1 MWVNLAILVS
11 ISLKTVFVVSH
22 FHLQNGVPDKV
33 CCQQSF
39 HGNTI
44 MSTSASCEFRTVR
57 VGNTNFTV
65 DKCYSNLKEIG
76 SGAYGVVAKAVDSR
90 TGRKVAI
97 KKVKHVFCNVE
108 DATRILREL
117 KLLSHFKDHENV
129 VQLLDVMAY
138 PPNTEKFQ
146 DIYIVTNFMD
156 KNLGRVVDS
165 AKQKLSDQHL
175 QYFLYQILRG
185 LKYVHSA
192 NVLHRDLKPEN
203 IVINVNCD
211 LALCDFG
218 LSRGYDDKVHHLTE
232 YVVTRHYRPPELLLE
247 CAMYGKPVDVWS
259 VGCIFAELI
268 LRRPMFCGETPQ
280 HQLRLIVE
288 KLGMLI
294 ITILLHI
301 PVYCSKFIILHFLTV
316 KFVSFLVPQQACQRK
331 KSLLLWTRVRP
342 SRNSAAFLSPPRR
355 LLLPLIFPLEPIP
368 RR

>member
-1 MWVNLAILVS
+1 MGFNASYFSKNLIKIHVLRPTFPVFSILTAFDGVHKHFFASFHFISSTTMS
-11 ISLKTVFVVSH
+11 ISS
-22 FHLQNGVPDKV
+22 
-33 CCQQSF
+33 S
-39 HGNTI
+39 
-44 MSTSASCEFRTVR
+44 SEFRMVR
-57 VGNTNFTV
+57 VGNTSFTI
-65 DKCYSNLKEIG
+65 DKRYSNLKEIG
-76 SGAYGVVAKAVDSR
+76 SGAYGVVAKAVDLR

-117 KLLSHFKDHENV
+117 KLLSHFNNHENV
-129 VQLLDVMAY
+129 VQLLDIMAF
-138 PPNTEKFQ
+138 PPNTERFQ

-165 AKQKLSDQHL
+165 SKQKLSDQHL

-203 IVINVNCD
+203 IVVNVNCD

-268 LRRPMFCGETPQ
+268 LRTPMFRGDTPQ

-288 KLGMLI
+288 KIG
-294 ITILLHI
+294 
-301 PVYCSKFIILHFLTV
+301 
-316 KFVSFLVPQQACQRK
+316 Q
-331 KSLLLWTRVRP
+331 SL
-342 SRNSAAFLSPPRR
+342 
-355 LLLPLIFPLEPIP
+355 FPFS
-368 RR
+368 